1 MEVLYFMANTV
12 YSNVVLATQLKD
24 NLLTAINHRAFMTVD
39 TSLAENA
46 GMIKKINTYSYA
58 GGVEKLAKGAKNS
71 AEKLGALTFT
81 SNQYEVKVAQH
92 TWKYH
97 DEEVM
102 MEPTIIDKGLKGGA
116 NVMVNDIVEDFYA
129 EAAKATLSQTFP
141 AAGFN
146 YDSVV
151 DAIAKMN
158 LENEAGLFLLIN
170 PSLKAEVRK
179 DEDFKSKQ
187 LGQIIVDGAIGA
199 IAGIPVVVSKAVPA
213 DTAYLLDKAAITL
226 FMKKDTTVEQDR
238 DIETREN
245 TVVMS
250 QVEVVALTDATKI
263 VKLTRG
269 A

>member
-1 MEVLYFMANTV
+1 MANTV
-12 YSNVVLATQLKD
+12 YSNYVLATQLKD
-24 NLLTAINHRAFMTVD
+24 NLLTAINHRAFMTLD
-39 TSLAENA
+39 NSLAENA

-71 AEKLGALTFT
+71 AEKMGALTFT

-92 TWKYH
+92 TWKYF

-116 NVMVNDIVEDFYA
+116 NVMVNDIVADFYA
-129 EAAKATLSQTFP
+129 EAAKATLTQEFP
-141 AAGFN
+141 ADGFN
-146 YDSVV
+146 YDAVV

-158 LENEAGLFLLIN
+158 LENESGLFLLIN
-170 PSLKAEVRK
+170 PALKAEVRK
-179 DEDFKSKQ
+179 DADFKSKQ
-187 LGQIIVDGAIGA
+187 LGQIIVDGAIGT
-199 IAGIPVVVSKAVPA
+199 IAGIPVVVSVAVPA
-213 DTAYLLDKAAITL
+213 DTAYLLDKEAITL
-226 FMKKDTTVEQDR
+226 FMKKDTNVEQDR

-263 VKLTRG
+263 VKMSRG